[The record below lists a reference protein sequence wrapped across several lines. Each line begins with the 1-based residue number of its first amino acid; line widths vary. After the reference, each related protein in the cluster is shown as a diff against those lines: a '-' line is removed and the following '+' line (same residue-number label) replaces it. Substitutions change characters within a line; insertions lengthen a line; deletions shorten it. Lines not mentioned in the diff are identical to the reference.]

1 MSSARYRRK
10 LEGSSLR
17 VVGVASVAVPRS
29 VILMDLCCLSD
40 AAAIDLCVS
49 YVCWLCAILLM
60 RWIAVVALQA
70 IGMDATEL
78 VCRSSWL
85 R

>member
-1 MSSARYRRK
+1 
-10 LEGSSLR
+10 
-17 VVGVASVAVPRS
+17 
-29 VILMDLCCLSD
+29 MDLCCLSD

-70 IGMDATEL
+70 IEMDATEL
-78 VCRSSWL
+78 VWSVVMVEMQGTNLKLEC
-85 R
+85 